1 MTRCEF
7 QIKKLYTLPGLC
19 SLAVIFIIMNE
30 MMKRPWTLYS
40 FVGYYKLLEGR
51 GIYEDYG
58 IQLYNYTIIDLRHC
72 YKNCELF
79 FLLDEHIFRIEIDL
93 FKTTLFGSHNILFS
107 TTKTF
112 FYNFFLWH
120 AKNAL
125 LTLQYN
131 PLF

>member
-58 IQLYNYTIIDLRHC
+58 IQLYNYRSKTLLQELRIIFPTGWT
-72 YKNCELF
+72 Y
-79 FLLDEHIFRIEIDL
+79 
-93 FKTTLFGSHNILFS
+93 FS
-107 TTKTF
+107 DWNWSF
-112 FYNFFLWH
+112 
-120 AKNAL
+120 
-125 LTLQYN
+125 
-131 PLF
+131 